1 MEATPAATG
10 QAQETL
16 DGFMARPTRATIWI
30 SYFLDSRNLE
40 KKPVVDVRLSHGRI
54 IEIE

>member
-16 DGFMARPTRATIWI
+16 DGFMAR
-30 SYFLDSRNLE
+30 LE
-40 KKPVVDVRLSHGRI
+40 AKEEAAVIQASVELGERGAAAAGAVLKLV
-54 IEIE
+54 